1 MNLSAKQ
8 EIAIDELLT
17 QYHNSFVIYP
27 DVQQIFDGLDW
38 IVRRSQF
45 GNFTPSILITGGTG
59 AGKTSLINYYLKH
72 HFNDNEVLVT
82 RVRPSFIETLIW
94 AIDKLG
100 VPYNTRSKRSEIGL
114 QDYFINSVK
123 KSNLKLL
130 VIEEAQELFECA
142 SPKERQKIRDRLK
155 MISDECRFPIVF
167 IGIPTAKLILEDS
180 QWDRRIMVKREL
192 PYIRITSASSVDVY
206 IDLLEELENQ
216 LPIPVEPELSDMDTA
231 MRLLAATK
239 GMLGAIK
246 ELVGYALELALL
258 AGESAVTNEDFVLAF
273 ETINGPDVLNPFT
286 TNIDNLL
293 IPQVIEYEGFIIDP
307 ESGEIKFTKQL
318 FQDMPLAA
326 LLG

>member
-72 HFNDNEVLVT
+72 NFNDNEVLVT

-100 VPYNTRSKRSEIGL
+100 IPYNTRSKRSEIGL

-155 MISDECRFPIVF
+155 MISDECRLPIVF

-206 IDLLEELENQ
+206 IDLLEELEKQ

-258 AGESAVTNEDFVLAF
+258 AGKSAVTNEDFVLAF

>member
-8 EIAIDELLT
+8 EIAVDELLT

-45 GNFTPSILITGGTG
+45 GNFTPSMLITGGTG
-59 AGKTSLINYYLKH
+59 AGKTSLINHYAKY
-72 HFNDNEVLVT
+72 HFNDNEVLIT

-100 VPYNTRSKRSEIGL
+100 IPYNTRSKRSEIGL
-114 QDYFINSVK
+114 QDYFINSIK

-155 MISDECRFPIVF
+155 MISDECRLPIVF

-192 PYIRITSASSVDVY
+192 PYIRITSESSLDVY
-206 IDLLEELENQ
+206 IDLLEELEKQ
-216 LPIPVEPELSDMDTA
+216 LPISVQPELSEMDIA
-231 MRLLAATK
+231 MRLLSATK

-258 AGESAVTNEDFVLAF
+258 SGKSAITNDEFALGF
-273 ETINGPDVLNPFT
+273 ERINGPDVTNPFT
-286 TNIDNLL
+286 TELEKLL
-293 IPQVIEYEGFIIDP
+293 VPQVIEYEGFIIDP
-307 ESGEIKFTKQL
+307 ENGEIKFTKQI
-318 FQDMPLAA
+318 FKDIPLAA

>member
-8 EIAIDELLT
+8 EIAVDELLT

-45 GNFTPSILITGGTG
+45 GNFTPSMLITGGTG
-59 AGKTSLINYYLKH
+59 AGKTSLINHYVKD
-72 HFNDNEVLVT
+72 HFNDNEVLIT

-100 VPYNTRSKRSEIGL
+100 IPYNTRSKRSEIGL

-155 MISDECRFPIVF
+155 MISDECRLPIVF

-192 PYIRITSASSVDVY
+192 PYIRITSESSLDVY
-206 IDLLEELENQ
+206 IDLLEELEKQ
-216 LPIPVEPELSDMDTA
+216 LPISVQPELSEMDIA
-231 MRLLAATK
+231 MRLLSATK

-258 AGESAVTNEDFVLAF
+258 SGKSAITNDEFALGF
-273 ETINGPDVLNPFT
+273 ERINGPGVTNPFT
-286 TNIDNLL
+286 TELEKLL
-293 IPQVIEYEGFIIDP
+293 VPQVIEYEGFIIDP
-307 ESGEIKFTKQL
+307 ENGEIKFTKQI
-318 FQDMPLAA
+318 FKDIPLAA

>member
-8 EIAIDELLT
+8 EIAVDELLT

-45 GNFTPSILITGGTG
+45 GNFTPSMLITGGTG

-100 VPYNTRSKRSEIGL
+100 LPHNTRSKGSEIGL

-142 SPKERQKIRDRLK
+142 TTKERQKIRDRLK
-155 MISDECRFPIVF
+155 MISDECRLPIVF

-206 IDLLEELENQ
+206 IDLLEELEKQ

-258 AGESAVTNEDFVLAF
+258 AGKSAVTNEDFVLAL

-307 ESGEIKFTKQL
+307 ESGDIKFTKQL

>member
-1 MNLSAKQ
+1 MNLSSEQ
-8 EIAIDELLT
+8 QVSIDGLLT
-17 QYHNSFVIYP
+17 RYHDSFVVYP

-45 GNFTPSILITGGTG
+45 GNFTPSMLITGGTG
-59 AGKTSLINYYLKH
+59 AGKTSLINHYVKC

-100 VPYNTRSKRSEIGL
+100 IPYNTRSKRSEIGL

-130 VIEEAQELFECA
+130 IIEEAQELFECA

-155 MISDECRFPIVF
+155 MISDECRLPIVF

-192 PYIRITSASSVDVY
+192 PYIRITSESSLDVY
-206 IDLLEELENQ
+206 IDLLEELEKQ
-216 LPIPVEPELSDMDTA
+216 LPISVQPELSEMDIA
-231 MRLLAATK
+231 MRLLSATK
-239 GMLGAIK
+239 GMLGGIK

-258 AGESAVTNEDFVLAF
+258 SGKSAITNDEFALGF
-273 ETINGPDVLNPFT
+273 ERINGPDVTNPFT
-286 TNIDNLL
+286 TEMEKLL
-293 IPQVIEYEGFIIDP
+293 VPQVIEYEGFIIDP
-307 ESGEIKFTKQL
+307 DNGEIKFTKQI
-318 FQDMPLAA
+318 FKDIPLAA

>member
-1 MNLSAKQ
+1 MKALHSTNN
-8 EIAIDELLT
+8 DVDLLLAEFH
-17 QYHNSFVIYP
+17 QSFVVYP
-27 DVQQIFDGLDW
+27 DVEKVFEGLDW

-45 GNFTPSILITGGTG
+45 GNFTPSMLITGGTG
-59 AGKTSLINYYLKH
+59 AGKTSLINHYVKY

-100 VPYNTRSKRSEIGL
+100 IPYNTRSKCSEIGL

-130 VIEEAQELFECA
+130 IIEEAQELFECA

-155 MISDECRFPIVF
+155 MISDECRLPIVF

-192 PYIRITSASSVDVY
+192 PYIRITSESSLDVY
-206 IDLLEELENQ
+206 IDLLEELERQ
-216 LPIPVEPELSDMDTA
+216 LPISVQPELSEMDIA
-231 MRLLAATK
+231 MRLLSATK
-239 GMLGAIK
+239 GMLGGIK

-258 AGESAVTNEDFVLAF
+258 SGKSVITNNEFALGF
-273 ETINGPDVLNPFT
+273 EGINGPDVTNPFT
-286 TNIDNLL
+286 TEMEKLL
-293 IPQVIEYEGFIIDP
+293 VPQVIEYEGFIIDP
-307 ESGEIKFTKQL
+307 DNGEIKFTKQI
-318 FQDMPLAA
+318 FKDIPLAA

>member
-8 EIAIDELLT
+8 EIAVDELLT

-45 GNFTPSILITGGTG
+45 GNFTPSMLITGGTG
-59 AGKTSLINYYLKH
+59 AGKTSLINHYAKY
-72 HFNDNEVLVT
+72 HFNDNEVLIT

-94 AIDKLG
+94 AIDKLAI
-100 VPYNTRSKRSEIGL
+100 PYNTRSKRSEIGL

-155 MISDECRFPIVF
+155 MISDECRLPIVF

-192 PYIRITSASSVDVY
+192 PYIRITSESSLDVY
-206 IDLLEELENQ
+206 IDLLEELEKQ
-216 LPIPVEPELSDMDTA
+216 LPISVQPELSEMDIA
-231 MRLLAATK
+231 MRLLSATK

-258 AGESAVTNEDFVLAF
+258 SGKSAITNDEFALGF
-273 ETINGPDVLNPFT
+273 ERINGPDVTNPFT
-286 TNIDNLL
+286 TELEKLL
-293 IPQVIEYEGFIIDP
+293 VPQVIEYEGFIIDP
-307 ESGEIKFTKQL
+307 ENGEIKFTKQI
-318 FQDMPLAA
+318 FKDIPLAA

>member
-8 EIAIDELLT
+8 EIAVDELLT

-45 GNFTPSILITGGTG
+45 GNFTPSMLITGGTG
-59 AGKTSLINYYLKH
+59 AGKTSLINHYVKY
-72 HFNDNEVLVT
+72 HFNDNEVLIT

-100 VPYNTRSKRSEIGL
+100 IPYNTRSKRSEIGL

-155 MISDECRFPIVF
+155 MISDECRLPIVF

-192 PYIRITSASSVDVY
+192 PYIRITSESSLDVY
-206 IDLLEELENQ
+206 IDLLEELEKQ
-216 LPIPVEPELSDMDTA
+216 LPISVQPELSEMDIA
-231 MRLLAATK
+231 MRLLSATK

-258 AGESAVTNEDFVLAF
+258 SGKSAITNDEFALGF
-273 ETINGPDVLNPFT
+273 ERINGPGVTNPFT
-286 TNIDNLL
+286 TELEKLL
-293 IPQVIEYEGFIIDP
+293 VPQVIEYEGFIIDP
-307 ESGEIKFTKQL
+307 ENGEIKFTKQI
-318 FQDMPLAA
+318 FKDIPLAA